1 MQGTEGHLKSR
12 GLTYSDLWK
21 AELVAKQICRT
32 SPLCITRASTALTI
46 LRDSNIKFFTESHT
60 HTSKICTQK
69 RVKGA
74 IEVGMSSCEDSN
86 VEEERPG
93 VLDDALKGATCWLDL
108 ECTYNIPKLS
118 IKNIHQYFIKR
129 KAHKDQ
135 VTASKP
141 FERGHC
147 TCDVKKEVYIYRT
160 NDDNLV
166 LLGQQYYRHK
176 QQIRRMKQLL

>member
-1 MQGTEGHLKSR
+1 M
-12 GLTYSDLWK
+12 
-21 AELVAKQICRT
+21 
-32 SPLCITRASTALTI
+32 
-46 LRDSNIKFFTESHT
+46 
-60 HTSKICTQK
+60 
-69 RVKGA
+69 KGA

-129 KAHKDQ
+129 KFRKDQ

-141 FERGHC
+141 FERGYRIYNA
-147 TCDVKKEVYIYRT
+147 KKVVYIYRT
-160 NDDNLV
+160 SDNNLFSVIRGAV
-166 LLGQQYYRHK
+166 LPSQK
-176 QQIRRMKQLL
+176 T

>member
-1 MQGTEGHLKSR
+1 M
-12 GLTYSDLWK
+12 
-21 AELVAKQICRT
+21 
-32 SPLCITRASTALTI
+32 
-46 LRDSNIKFFTESHT
+46 
-60 HTSKICTQK
+60 
-69 RVKGA
+69 KGA